1 MGEQGVPAGLDSE
14 AKQPPKRRLE
24 GEELCNPQD
33 MGAVGQGRL
42 PRVFC
47 YRVGD
52 DTALFDLWEHREL
65 KFTCVSHPQFDCTDG
80 KLHGSKSRRKIYMIL
95 SENVFTRELL
105 V

>member
-1 MGEQGVPAGLDSE
+1 MGEQGVLVGLDSG
-14 AKQPPKRRLE
+14 AKQPPKRLE

-52 DTALFDLWEHREL
+52 DTGLFDLWEHREL
-65 KFTCVSHPQFDCTDG
+65 KLT
-80 KLHGSKSRRKIYMIL
+80 
-95 SENVFTRELL
+95 
-105 V
+105 